1 MFFAKSDAKLHII
14 YYIGKEKSTLL
25 CFFMI
30 VYQRK
35 VQKQKQEGLRRGATP
50 QSILDYR
57 SSDP

>member
-25 CFFMI
+25 CFFMS

-35 VQKQKQEGLRRGATP
+35 VQKQKQEGCAVAQPL
-50 QSILDYR
+50 SLY
-57 SSDP
+57 

>member
-25 CFFMI
+25 CFFMS

-35 VQKQKQEGLRRGATP
+35 VQKQKGLRRRATP